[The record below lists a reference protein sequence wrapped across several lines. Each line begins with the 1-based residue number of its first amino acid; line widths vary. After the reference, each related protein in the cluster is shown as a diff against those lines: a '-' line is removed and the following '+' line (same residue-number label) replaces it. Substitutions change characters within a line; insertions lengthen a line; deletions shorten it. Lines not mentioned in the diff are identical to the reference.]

1 MSINME
7 SESTLLSKS
16 QGRYGSRGI
25 SEEYENYLNHLI
37 QMASTRGWKDHAWH
51 RAKALDADPS
61 GIWRGIAND
70 LVKHMKETNAKSK
83 E

>member
-1 MSINME
+1 MNTNME
-7 SESTLLSKS
+7 SESTQLLKS

-51 RAKALDADPS
+51 RAKELDAHPS
-61 GIWRGIAND
+61 GMWRGIAND
-70 LVKHMKETNAKSK
+70 LVKHMKEQNAKSK